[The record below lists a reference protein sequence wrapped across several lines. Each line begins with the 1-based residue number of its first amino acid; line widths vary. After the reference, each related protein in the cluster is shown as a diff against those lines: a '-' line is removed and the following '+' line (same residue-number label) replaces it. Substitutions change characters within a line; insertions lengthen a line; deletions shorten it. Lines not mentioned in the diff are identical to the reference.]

1 MYRDNLETK
10 HHFILLLKNAD
21 DARRD
26 IEKHL
31 SPEKVNEYNKICAA
45 RNMAFAKLIELDVEF
60 MCLEGG
66 KTRIVIDDE
75 FYDIKNSEL
84 KQYLGADKFETLI
97 ASKSQN
103 VITMQDLKEGCS
115 NDIKQSNVY
124 AIPAPQTLQTG
135 RDIENRIKELSQMG
149 GTGIERNPYAGMQ
162 PQQAAPQPAQPYMQ
176 PIFNPYIGTQPIN
189 PYAIPYMNPYLI
201 QPGMY
206 PGYGMYT
213 QQMQQPSSIPGS
225 ADIDNTIKKELD
237 QALKAAEKAKEDAE
251 NKSKE
256 LEEAKLAASKA
267 EKETLSARNEKQ
279 KTEKEL
285 NDALRKVALS
295 DAEALRAREEA
306 DRTAQ
311 LLKETEK
318 ESNAL
323 NKKTLKSQDELMQ
336 MQKELENARKTAEI
350 AMAES
355 ENAKRKAEETSI
367 ELEKAKLEAENA
379 NKGYEAAVEEAKK
392 INHELESSKEAVRK
406 AEQESTNAK
415 AQAENANKKME
426 EALKNV
432 RQRENDA
439 EQQIAYAKA
448 IAEKANNDAL
458 LAKESANNALQEK
471 EMALKESS
479 EAKKEAEKARSEMIA
494 AQNELN
500 SLREKSEVIRREA
513 EQTVNE
519 TQLKLE
525 NAKKELELATAE
537 TRQIKEEALQ
547 NAEKAAIEAKNIA
560 KNADIRYEQAKHDA
574 EEKLRASEEKY
585 KQEIAFLK
593 EDFEKKSIEKTEQYE
608 QILSKQNHEYQLSIE
623 NLKKHLDEKE
633 RLIQE
638 ANATIEAEKEER
650 KKLLEKAE
658 MEKNEIIC
666 KAAEMENSLQKEM
679 KEKISELRAEAD
691 AAISKSA
698 VERERINHEFEE
710 KRKELEDNLALERK
724 NIKAEAEEQI
734 QNSEKIL
741 QEKLESTKAECDSYV
756 NEANQKIN
764 EVQSLIAQERIKAE
778 QYKNLAYTDSLTGIG
793 NRAAYND
800 YISQMTAE
808 FFCFAFIDVNHV
820 KRTNDFMGHEYG
832 DKLIKLTADGLTS
845 ILGEHVF
852 RIGGDEFICII
863 ENERRQTVKM
873 KMQKLREHF
882 ASTYI
887 DDGVT
892 PISVAIG
899 YEFGN
904 IDSDLHK
911 MYENAEERMYNNKEK
926 MKANRGTDENE
937 NPSELEKECDSTN
950 SSSQPIETETVS
962 DGNTPLDDNNHAED
976 IDYESLLDGN
986 IIEDDDI
993 SFQEHEEETA
1003 INNEQTDD
1011 AIDYESLA
1019 EMTDA
1024 VDASENNFTD
1034 DSLTDN
1040 VIQSEVNQIPA
1051 LTDSPE
1057 KIRTSDD
1064 FNYEELEEDV
1074 LQLDEHTAF
1083 RDISQE
1089 ERYLSVENLTYSY
1102 SLIKYNKNNKDCFF
1116 QIIAC
1121 PVYAGGK
1128 ELIIWAMDMEYT
1140 RTLISDFSSE
1150 DKSVSVEMDDIS
1162 VRMESNY
1169 INGGFHVDI
1178 ILADKDIEKYQMHI
1192 ETSEQNAKV
1201 GSGHL
1206 DEMIDGISVS
1216 IYPLGSSNT
1225 GTGAESLYIFRDGQ
1239 QSQFGKTDMD
1249 GIFTMDGNAYISQW
1263 DEQNHLKLK
1272 RI

>member
-1 MYRDNLETK
+1 
-10 HHFILLLKNAD
+10 
-21 DARRD
+21 
-26 IEKHL
+26 
-31 SPEKVNEYNKICAA
+31 
-45 RNMAFAKLIELDVEF
+45 
-60 MCLEGG
+60 
-66 KTRIVIDDE
+66 
-75 FYDIKNSEL
+75 
-84 KQYLGADKFETLI
+84 
-97 ASKSQN
+97 
-103 VITMQDLKEGCS
+103 
-115 NDIKQSNVY
+115 
-124 AIPAPQTLQTG
+124 
-135 RDIENRIKELSQMG
+135 
-149 GTGIERNPYAGMQ
+149 
-162 PQQAAPQPAQPYMQ
+162 
-176 PIFNPYIGTQPIN
+176 
-189 PYAIPYMNPYLI
+189 
-201 QPGMY
+201 
-206 PGYGMYT
+206 
-213 QQMQQPSSIPGS
+213 
-225 ADIDNTIKKELD
+225 
-237 QALKAAEKAKEDAE
+237 
-251 NKSKE
+251 
-256 LEEAKLAASKA
+256 
-267 EKETLSARNEKQ
+267 
-279 KTEKEL
+279 
-285 NDALRKVALS
+285 
-295 DAEALRAREEA
+295 
-306 DRTAQ
+306 
-311 LLKETEK
+311 
-318 ESNAL
+318 
-323 NKKTLKSQDELMQ
+323 
-336 MQKELENARKTAEI
+336 
-350 AMAES
+350 
-355 ENAKRKAEETSI
+355 
-367 ELEKAKLEAENA
+367 
-379 NKGYEAAVEEAKK
+379 
-392 INHELESSKEAVRK
+392 
-406 AEQESTNAK
+406 
-415 AQAENANKKME
+415 
-426 EALKNV
+426 
-432 RQRENDA
+432 
-439 EQQIAYAKA
+439 
-448 IAEKANNDAL
+448 
-458 LAKESANNALQEK
+458 
-471 EMALKESS
+471 
-479 EAKKEAEKARSEMIA
+479 
-494 AQNELN
+494 
-500 SLREKSEVIRREA
+500 
-513 EQTVNE
+513 
-519 TQLKLE
+519 
-525 NAKKELELATAE
+525 
-537 TRQIKEEALQ
+537 
-547 NAEKAAIEAKNIA
+547 
-560 KNADIRYEQAKHDA
+560 
-574 EEKLRASEEKY
+574 
-585 KQEIAFLK
+585 
-593 EDFEKKSIEKTEQYE
+593 
-608 QILSKQNHEYQLSIE
+608 
-623 NLKKHLDEKE
+623 
-633 RLIQE
+633 
-638 ANATIEAEKEER
+638 
-650 KKLLEKAE
+650 
-658 MEKNEIIC
+658 
-666 KAAEMENSLQKEM
+666 
-679 KEKISELRAEAD
+679 
-691 AAISKSA
+691 
-698 VERERINHEFEE
+698 
-710 KRKELEDNLALERK
+710 
-724 NIKAEAEEQI
+724 
-734 QNSEKIL
+734 
-741 QEKLESTKAECDSYV
+741 
-756 NEANQKIN
+756 
-764 EVQSLIAQERIKAE
+764 
-778 QYKNLAYTDSLTGIG
+778 
-793 NRAAYND
+793 
-800 YISQMTAE
+800 MTAE

-926 MKANRGTDENE
+926 MKANRGSDENE
-937 NPSELEKECDSTN
+937 DPSEPEKKCDSTN

-1003 INNEQTDD
+1003 INNEQADD

-1024 VDASENNFTD
+1024 VDASENNFAD

-1040 VIQSEVNQIPA
+1040 VMQSEENQIPA